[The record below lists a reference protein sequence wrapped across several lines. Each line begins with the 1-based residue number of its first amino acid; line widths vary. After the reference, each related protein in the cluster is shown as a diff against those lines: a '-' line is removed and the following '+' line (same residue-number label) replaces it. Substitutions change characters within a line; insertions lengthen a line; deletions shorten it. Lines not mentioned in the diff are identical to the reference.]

1 MTSMSVR
8 QLARPH
14 KTRKGRLLH
23 VVPAPEPRPE
33 PMHPAERRMRDAG
46 GPDDRA
52 CYPCACGFV
61 FVAPVSTSVHC
72 PHCDAEQAW

>member
-1 MTSMSVR
+1 MAPMTVR
-8 QLARPH
+8 QLAVTH
-14 KTRKGRLLH
+14 KPRLRRRLH
-23 VVPAPEPRPE
+23 VVPAPQPLPE

-52 CYPCACGFV
+52 CYSCGCGFV
-61 FVAPVSTSVHC
+61 FVAPVSTSVQC

>member
-1 MTSMSVR
+1 MTPMTVR
-8 QLARPH
+8 QLPLPQT
-14 KTRKGRLLH
+14 TRSGRRLH
-23 VVPAPEPRPE
+23 VVAAPQPLPE

-52 CYPCACGFV
+52 CYACGCGFV

-72 PHCDAEQAW
+72 PHCDAAQAW

>member
-1 MTSMSVR
+1 MSTMTITQAPAPQRTS
-8 QLARPH
+8 
-14 KTRKGRLLH
+14 TGRRLH
-23 VVPAPEPRPE
+23 VVPQPAPRPA

-52 CYPCACGFV
+52 CYACECGFL

-72 PHCDAEQAW
+72 PHCHTMQAW